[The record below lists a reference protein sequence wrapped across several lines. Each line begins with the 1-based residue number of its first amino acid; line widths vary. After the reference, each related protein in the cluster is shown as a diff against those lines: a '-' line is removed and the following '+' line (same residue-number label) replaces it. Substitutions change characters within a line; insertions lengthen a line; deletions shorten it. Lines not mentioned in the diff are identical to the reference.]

1 MNDFEEFPGGIPAV
15 IGGAV
20 IALAI
25 VALSAFN
32 IMAGLCVLGVVG
44 ILFFLCIRSIINSEI
59 LITVLSSTLASLP
72 VFLCVYLLFM
82 AMVSLICWLVLL
94 FL

>member
-1 MNDFEEFPGGIPAV
+1 
-15 IGGAV
+15 
-20 IALAI
+20 
-25 VALSAFN
+25 
-32 IMAGLCVLGVVG
+32 
-44 ILFFLCIRSIINSEI
+44 
-59 LITVLSSTLASLP
+59 